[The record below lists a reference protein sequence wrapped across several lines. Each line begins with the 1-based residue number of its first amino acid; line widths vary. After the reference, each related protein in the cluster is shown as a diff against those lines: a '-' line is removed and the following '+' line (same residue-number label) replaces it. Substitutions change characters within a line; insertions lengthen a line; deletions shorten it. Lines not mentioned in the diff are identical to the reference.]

1 MHRPVV
7 KRWKTGRLQRL
18 LPPSYIKKWSGN
30 AALDTWSTLK
40 GWFSAQLGRICTRS
54 SGRFPSSGGGGH
66 VGTALGDALP
76 SHARKHD
83 RRRVDEVRLKGPAS
97 TADAALAMG
106 AGLSLGI
113 WQSMCWRS
121 NPLRRN
127 SPASSDFKEFEY
139 SAIDLTSLAAAMA
152 EVSFIPDACNANQA
166 RGSLAEDAF
175 KGSLGSQSFL
185 RASEV

>member
-18 LPPSYIKKWSGN
+18 LPPIYIKKRSGN
-30 AALDTWSTLK
+30 AALDTRSTLK
-40 GWFSAQLGRICTRS
+40 GWFSAQLGRIRTRS

-97 TADAALAMG
+97 TADAALATG

-121 NPLRRN
+121 NPLRRLG
-127 SPASSDFKEFEY
+127 S
-139 SAIDLTSLAAAMA
+139 MA
-152 EVSFIPDACNANQA
+152 GVSFIPDACSANQA